1 MIGGL
6 IPLFIPNMIFFSF
19 ILFPIQVCIIY
30 IDIYIYT
37 YAYYYSAYY
46 SPSFFWRTGPL
57 ETPGFAAE
65 AEPGDGA
72 SGADDLCGAAMS
84 SGAGRV
90 IPISVES

>member
-1 MIGGL
+1 M
-6 IPLFIPNMIFFSF
+6 
-19 ILFPIQVCIIY
+19 C
-30 IDIYIYT
+30 IYIYT

-46 SPSFFWRTGPL
+46 SPNFFWRTGPL
-57 ETPGFAAE
+57 TPGFAAE

-84 SGAGRV
+84 SGAAGQLGRV

>member
-1 MIGGL
+1 MY
-6 IPLFIPNMIFFSF
+6 
-19 ILFPIQVCIIY
+19 IY
-30 IDIYIYT
+30 IHIYTYIYT
-37 YAYYYSAYY
+37 YIYTHAYYYSAYY

-72 SGADDLCGAAMS
+72 SGADDLCRAAMS
-84 SGAGRV
+84 SGAAGQLGRV